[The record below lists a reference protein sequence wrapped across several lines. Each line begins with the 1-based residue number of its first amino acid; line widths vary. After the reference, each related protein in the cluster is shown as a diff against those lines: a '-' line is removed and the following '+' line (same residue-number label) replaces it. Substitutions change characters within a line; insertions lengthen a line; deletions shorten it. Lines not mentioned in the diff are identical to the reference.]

1 MKIRELAHQ
10 WEQQATTS
18 SPTRSYRLDLE
29 VETAARLEALCEL
42 YPQRTPEAL
51 LGELLAA
58 AFEELEASFPY
69 VQGEEVVA
77 TDELGDPLYADA
89 GTTPRFLELAR
100 KHLHRLQ
107 SGNGRLAANLQLY
120 LRRYRSA
127 KGLRARRNSIASEHF
142 CRMSGHRVRPQRWTR
157 AGYQYPS
164 RPLGDGSDLLPR
176 AAFT

>member
-10 WEQQATTS
+10 WAQPATTS
-18 SPTRSYRLDLE
+18 STTRRYHLDLE
-29 VETAARLEALCEL
+29 LETAARLEALCEL

-107 SGNGRLAANLQLY
+107 S
-120 LRRYRSA
+120 
-127 KGLRARRNSIASEHF
+127 ET
-142 CRMSGHRVRPQRWTR
+142 P
-157 AGYQYPS
+157 
-164 RPLGDGSDLLPR
+164 D
-176 AAFT
+176 

>member
-10 WEQQATTS
+10 WEQQTPAS
-18 SPTRSYRLDLE
+18 GATRSYRLDLE
-29 VETAARLEALCEL
+29 LETAARLEALGEL

-51 LGELLAA
+51 LSELLAA

-69 VQGEEVVA
+69 VKGDEVVA

-107 SGNGRLAANLQLY
+107 T
-120 LRRYRSA
+120 
-127 KGLRARRNSIASEHF
+127 K
-142 CRMSGHRVRPQRWTR
+142 
-157 AGYQYPS
+157 
-164 RPLGDGSDLLPR
+164 DGV
-176 AAFT
+176 

>member
-1 MKIRELAHQ
+1 MG
-10 WEQQATTS
+10 
-18 SPTRSYRLDLE
+18 
-29 VETAARLEALCEL
+29 AAGHHLQHHPPLPPRPGAGDRGPSRGFCEL

-69 VQGEEVVA
+69 VQGEDVVA

-107 SGNGRLAANLQLY
+107 S
-120 LRRYRSA
+120 
-127 KGLRARRNSIASEHF
+127 ET
-142 CRMSGHRVRPQRWTR
+142 P
-157 AGYQYPS
+157 
-164 RPLGDGSDLLPR
+164 D
-176 AAFT
+176 

>member
-18 SPTRSYRLDLE
+18 GSYRLDLE

-51 LGELLAA
+51 LSELLAA

-107 SGNGRLAANLQLY
+107 SDTA
-120 LRRYRSA
+120 
-127 KGLRARRNSIASEHF
+127 
-142 CRMSGHRVRPQRWTR
+142 
-157 AGYQYPS
+157 
-164 RPLGDGSDLLPR
+164 D
-176 AAFT
+176 

>member
-10 WEQQATTS
+10 WEQQAT
-18 SPTRSYRLDLE
+18 PARGTRRYTLELDL
-29 VETAARLEALCEL
+29 ETAARLEALHEL

-69 VQGEEVVA
+69 VQGDEVVA

-100 KHLHRLQ
+100 KHLQRLQ
-107 SGNGRLAANLQLY
+107 A
-120 LRRYRSA
+120 
-127 KGLRARRNSIASEHF
+127 E
-142 CRMSGHRVRPQRWTR
+142 
-157 AGYQYPS
+157 
-164 RPLGDGSDLLPR
+164 DGVQTS
-176 AAFT
+176 

>member
-18 SPTRSYRLDLE
+18 STTRRYHLDLE
-29 VETAARLEALCEL
+29 LETAARLEALCEL

-89 GTTPRFLELAR
+89 GITPRFLELAR

-107 SGNGRLAANLQLY
+107 S
-120 LRRYRSA
+120 
-127 KGLRARRNSIASEHF
+127 ET
-142 CRMSGHRVRPQRWTR
+142 P
-157 AGYQYPS
+157 
-164 RPLGDGSDLLPR
+164 D
-176 AAFT
+176 

>member
-10 WEQQATTS
+10 WEQQATPPST
-18 SPTRSYRLDLE
+18 TRSYRLDLE
-29 VETAARLEALCEL
+29 LETAARLEALREL

-69 VQGEEVVA
+69 VRGDEVVA

-107 SGNGRLAANLQLY
+107 A
-120 LRRYRSA
+120 
-127 KGLRARRNSIASEHF
+127 E
-142 CRMSGHRVRPQRWTR
+142 
-157 AGYQYPS
+157 AG
-164 RPLGDGSDLLPR
+164 
-176 AAFT
+176 A

>member
-18 SPTRSYRLDLE
+18 STTRRY
-29 VETAARLEALCEL
+29 RLEALCEL

-107 SGNGRLAANLQLY
+107 S
-120 LRRYRSA
+120 
-127 KGLRARRNSIASEHF
+127 ET
-142 CRMSGHRVRPQRWTR
+142 P
-157 AGYQYPS
+157 
-164 RPLGDGSDLLPR
+164 D
-176 AAFT
+176 